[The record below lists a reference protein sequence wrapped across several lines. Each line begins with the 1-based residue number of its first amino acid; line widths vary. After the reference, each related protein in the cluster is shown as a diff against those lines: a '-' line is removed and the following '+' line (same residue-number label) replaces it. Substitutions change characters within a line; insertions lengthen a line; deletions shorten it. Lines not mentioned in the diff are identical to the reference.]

1 MKKII
6 CILLSILMLVSF
18 AACGDAQKNENET
31 NTNTQNSGSLPATG
45 DIDVDLT
52 AMSSTAVYAEVYN
65 MVTSPSDY
73 NGKKVRMTGQ
83 FSVYEDEST
92 GNRYFACLIADA
104 TACCSQGLEFVL
116 SGDYTYP
123 NDYPELGT
131 DITVT
136 GIFGTYDE
144 YGNTYCQLSDAVIA

>member
-1 MKKII
+1 MKKFI
-6 CILLSILMLVSF
+6 CILLSILLLVSF
-18 AACGDAQKNENET
+18 AACGDAQSSNNDEK
-31 NTNTQNSGSLPATG
+31 SASSSTG
-45 DIDVDLT
+45 EIDVDLT

-73 NGKKVRMTGQ
+73 TGKKVRMTGQ

-92 GNRYFACLIADA
+92 GNVYFACLIADA

-123 NDYPELGT
+123 NDYPELGS

-136 GIFGTYDE
+136 GTFGTYDE
-144 YGNTYCQLSDAVIA
+144 YGNTYCQLSDAVMA

>member
-1 MKKII
+1 MKKIMCVI
-6 CILLSILMLVSF
+6 LSILMLVLF
-18 AACGDAQKNENET
+18 ASCGDTQSGT
-31 NTNTQNSGSLPATG
+31 NVVSNDTSVAT
-45 DIDVDLT
+45 DDVDVDLT

-65 MVTSPSDY
+65 MVSSPSDY
-73 NGKKVRMTGQ
+73 YGKKVRMKGA
-83 FSVYEDEST
+83 FSIYEDEST
-92 GNRYFACLIADA
+92 GKRYYACIIADA

-136 GIFGTYDE
+136 GVFETYDE
-144 YGNTYCQLSDAVIA
+144 YGNTYCQLADAVMA

>member
-1 MKKII
+1 MKKVI
-6 CILLSILMLVSF
+6 CILMSVLILFSF
-18 AACGDAQKNENET
+18 AACGDAQ
-31 NTNTQNSGSLPATG
+31 NTTPNTPSSTG

-65 MVTSPSDY
+65 MVTTPSDY

-92 GNRYFACLIADA
+92 GNVYFACLIADA

-144 YGNTYCQLSDAVIA
+144 YGNTYCQLTDAVMA